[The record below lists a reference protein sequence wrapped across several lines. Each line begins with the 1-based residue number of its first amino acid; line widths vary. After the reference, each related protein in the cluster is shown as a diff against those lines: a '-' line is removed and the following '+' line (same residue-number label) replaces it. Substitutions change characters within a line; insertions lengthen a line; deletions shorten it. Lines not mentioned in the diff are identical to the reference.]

1 MQCEPN
7 TCNYNP
13 LLQNETLYID
23 AVPVY
28 MYIYIPNKRRQ
39 KNKIVLNNILPI
51 LKACCCLLQHHLT
64 LSVLQLICRCVF
76 HDCVFLFLV
85 WFKKNTRPLQK
96 KIADVDVNYSK
107 KRIID
112 SIVSFISLNYTC
124 LWLYHKISLLKC
136 LLGSKYGKCPLPNY
150 LDEAEFTHIR
160 NEAFEGGKGG

>member
-1 MQCEPN
+1 M
-7 TCNYNP
+7 
-13 LLQNETLYID
+13 I
-23 AVPVY
+23 VY
-28 MYIYIPNKRRQ
+28 FY
-39 KNKIVLNNILPI
+39 
-51 LKACCCLLQHHLT
+51 
-64 LSVLQLICRCVF
+64 
-76 HDCVFLFLV
+76 FLFGL
-85 WFKKNTRPLQK
+85 KKYTTSTEENCR
-96 KIADVDVNYSK
+96 VDVNYSK

>member
-1 MQCEPN
+1 M
-7 TCNYNP
+7 
-13 LLQNETLYID
+13 
-23 AVPVY
+23 
-28 MYIYIPNKRRQ
+28 
-39 KNKIVLNNILPI
+39 
-51 LKACCCLLQHHLT
+51 LQHHLT

-107 KRIID
+107 KRIIV

-124 LWLYHKISLLKC
+124 LWLYNKISLLKC
-136 LLGSKYGKCPLPNY
+136 LLGSKYGKFPLPNY

-160 NEAFEGGKGG
+160 NETFEGGKGG

>member
-85 WFKKNTRPLQK
+85 WFKKIHDLYRRKLQM
-96 KIADVDVNYSK
+96 
-107 KRIID
+107 
-112 SIVSFISLNYTC
+112 LM
-124 LWLYHKISLLKC
+124 
-136 LLGSKYGKCPLPNY
+136 
-150 LDEAEFTHIR
+150 
-160 NEAFEGGKGG
+160 

>member
-1 MQCEPN
+1 M
-7 TCNYNP
+7 
-13 LLQNETLYID
+13 
-23 AVPVY
+23 
-28 MYIYIPNKRRQ
+28 
-39 KNKIVLNNILPI
+39 
-51 LKACCCLLQHHLT
+51 LQHHLT
-64 LSVLQLICRCVF
+64 LSVLKLICRCVF

-85 WFKKNTRPLQK
+85 WFKKIHDLYRRKLQMLMW
-96 KIADVDVNYSK
+96 IIVK

-160 NEAFEGGKGG
+160 NEAFEGGKGGWFNIQSFKKKIGWVYSYVQVCIRFSRFQFIKGCSFSL

>member
-1 MQCEPN
+1 M
-7 TCNYNP
+7 
-13 LLQNETLYID
+13 I
-23 AVPVY
+23 VY
-28 MYIYIPNKRRQ
+28 FY
-39 KNKIVLNNILPI
+39 
-51 LKACCCLLQHHLT
+51 
-64 LSVLQLICRCVF
+64 
-76 HDCVFLFLV
+76 FLFGL
-85 WFKKNTRPLQK
+85 KNTRLLQK

-112 SIVSFISLNYTC
+112 TTVSFISLNYTC